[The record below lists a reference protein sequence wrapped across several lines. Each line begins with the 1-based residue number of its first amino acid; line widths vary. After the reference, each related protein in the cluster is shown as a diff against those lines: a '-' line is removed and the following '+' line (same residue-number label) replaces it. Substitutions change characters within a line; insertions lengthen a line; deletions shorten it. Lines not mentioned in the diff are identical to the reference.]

1 MCECKLRT
9 LCSGREEG
17 RREEGREREREG
29 EGGRERERE
38 RGRGGNQPVV
48 LPAASDPALPSGRL
62 PEAYFSAGE
71 SAQSLQLAPDPSLS
85 VRHKHISDITQ
96 ILLCYIQIR
105 AQYD

>member
-1 MCECKLRT
+1 MQW
-9 LCSGREEG
+9 EG
-17 RREEGREREREG
+17 GGEKRRGEREREG

-38 RGRGGNQPVV
+38 REGGENQPVV

-85 VRHKHISDITQ
+85 VRYKHISDIT
-96 ILLCYIQIR
+96 
-105 AQYD
+105 

>member
-17 RREEGREREREG
+17 RREEGRERERER
-29 EGGRERERE
+29 EEERERERE
-38 RGRGGNQPVV
+38 GGGENQPVV

-85 VRHKHISDITQ
+85 VRHKHISDIT
-96 ILLCYIQIR
+96 
-105 AQYD
+105 